1 MLCKS
6 IANTED
12 IADTGVKYIADAD
25 ADSDADAGDE
35 DCGGE

>member
-6 IANTED
+6 IAETEE
-12 IADTGVKYIADAD
+12 IADTDVKYIADAD
-25 ADSDADAGDE
+25 ADADDG